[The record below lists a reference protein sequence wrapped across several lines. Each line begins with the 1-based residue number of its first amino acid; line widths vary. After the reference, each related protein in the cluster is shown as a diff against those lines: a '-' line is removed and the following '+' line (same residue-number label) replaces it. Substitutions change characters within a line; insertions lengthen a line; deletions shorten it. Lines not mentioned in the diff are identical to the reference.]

1 MKSNSKSSQSR
12 SATSYGSYR
21 TTSSSGGGSSRGSSK
36 LDPTGMYKRPQQQQ
50 VSKCHYLD
58 PTGLY

>member
-12 SATSYGSYR
+12 SATSSYR
-21 TTSSSGGGSSRGSSK
+21 TTSSSCSGGNGRGSSK